1 MISASNNLLETDKVV
16 EIMENIIASGGECKL
31 VVTGNSMFPTL
42 KHKRDSVVLVSQ
54 SKRGIK
60 KGEIVFIQRDSGEY
74 ILHRVYKLYDEYFIM
89 NGDNQ
94 QWCEKVRFDQ
104 VIAVVKKIVR
114 KDKEISC
121 DNNLYKLYVST
132 WIILKN
138 HRNKIYKIYS
148 YIRKK

>member
-1 MISASNNLLETDKVV
+1 
-16 EIMENIIASGGECKL
+16 
-31 VVTGNSMFPTL
+31 
-42 KHKRDSVVLVSQ
+42 
-54 SKRGIK
+54 
-60 KGEIVFIQRDSGEY
+60 
-74 ILHRVYKLYDEYFIM
+74 M